1 MVALG
6 MLSTALKDL
15 AVEMNLFVMSAT
27 QTNAKSEDNGEKIK
41 NESVVRG
48 ARSIIDKC
56 DIACVASR
64 VTKEEEELLK
74 EPIAQVGIIP
84 NQVLDVYKVRRGRY
98 TNVRIWSYMDLGN
111 CRKRDLF
118 VTDEKGREINNFD
131 IIDFIFK
138 ESEDTQLPAIVSR
151 LNSSGLQAPAPVK
164 TIEEPVTEVIE
175 EDTEV
180 IIVEPPKISKK
191 EMFDLSV

>member
-1 MVALG
+1 MPAIPPPITHKSALTFSVTNG
-6 MLSTALKDL
+6 IFTPKLK
-15 AVEMNLFVMSAT
+15 FF
-27 QTNAKSEDNGEKIK
+27 G
-41 NESVVRG
+41 
-48 ARSIIDKC
+48 
-56 DIACVASR
+56 
-64 VTKEEEELLK
+64 
-74 EPIAQVGIIP
+74 
-84 NQVLDVYKVRRGRY
+84 
-98 TNVRIWSYMDLGN
+98 
-111 CRKRDLF
+111 
-118 VTDEKGREINNFD
+118 D

-175 EDTEV
+175 ENTEV